1 LLERRVPETVSMPE
15 AGGRTGS
22 RPSPVP
28 GRSVALHRLSAFTAA
43 ATFLLI
49 IAGALVVGNGA
60 GLAVPD
66 WPLSFGTWMPPMVGG
81 VFYEHGHRMIA
92 TTVGLL
98 TTVLAVWLWRTEPRR
113 WMRQLGWIAL
123 AAVILQGVLGGIT
136 VLYKLPTA
144 VVVGHACLAQLFF
157 CLTLS
162 LVVFT
167 GRRWNLPD
175 PPVEERQSPGF
186 RQLTAAT
193 SGVLLVQLAL
203 GAAFRHKALDIIP
216 HLLGAGAVCFM
227 VGWVVLRAMTQLP
240 EQKPL
245 QRLAVWMGILLIVQV
260 ALGGVSYF
268 TLAEQNVE
276 AGVNPVMIWTTTSH
290 VAVGALLLG
299 TSWVLTLL
307 SFRRLAPAREARAM
321 QESPQKSLA

>member
-1 LLERRVPETVSMPE
+1 MLERRVPEAMSMSE
-15 AGGRTGS
+15 SSGGTS
-22 RPSPVP
+22 LRPSPIP
-28 GRSVALHRLSAFTAA
+28 GFSAALHQLSLLTVA

-81 VFYEHGHRMIA
+81 VFYEHGHRIIA

-98 TTVLAVWLWRTEPRR
+98 TTVLALWLWRTESRR
-113 WMRQLGWIAL
+113 WMRRLGWIAL
-123 AAVILQGVLGGIT
+123 AAVVVQGVLGGIT
-136 VLYKLPTA
+136 VLYKLPT
-144 VVVGHACLAQLFF
+144 VIVVGHACLAQLFF

-162 LVVFT
+162 LAVFT

-175 PPVEERQSPGF
+175 PPVEERHSPSF
-186 RQLTAAT
+186 RQLAAAT
-193 SGVLLVQLAL
+193 SGFLLVQLAL
-203 GAAFRHKALDIIP
+203 GAALRHKALDVIP
-216 HLLGAGAVCFM
+216 HLVGAGVVSFM
-227 VGWVVLRAMTQLP
+227 VGWVVLRAMTSLP

-260 ALGGVSYF
+260 ALGGISYF
-268 TLAEQNVE
+268 TRLEQNAA
-276 AGVNPVMIWTTTSH
+276 AGLDPVMVWTTTIH

-299 TSWVLTLL
+299 TSWVLTLH
-307 SFRRLAPAREARAM
+307 SFRRLSPAHVASAL